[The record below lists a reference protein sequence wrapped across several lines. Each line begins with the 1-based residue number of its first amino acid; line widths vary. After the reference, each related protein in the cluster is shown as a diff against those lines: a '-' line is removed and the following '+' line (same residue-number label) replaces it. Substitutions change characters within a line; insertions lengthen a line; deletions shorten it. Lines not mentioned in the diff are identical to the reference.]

1 MITLHSRQV
10 LIPTDFSEQS
20 SRAVD
25 DGLAM
30 VDTPERLIVL
40 HVAQSLSSLYEGDP
54 LVGVNMV
61 SDEERTD
68 QLLKLLRERFS
79 DEKYKKVQF
88 KVTHGTPAEEI
99 TRVAEEENIEL
110 IILPSHGRTGLA
122 RLMIGSVAEKVV
134 RLAHCPVLVLRD

>member
-1 MITLHSRQV
+1 MITLHSRRV

-40 HVAQSLSSLYEGDP
+40 HVAQSLSSFYEGDP
-54 LVGVNMV
+54 LVGVNLV

-68 QLLKLLRERFS
+68 QLLKLLREKFS
-79 DEKYKKVQF
+79 DEKYKKLQF

-99 TRVAEEENIEL
+99 TRVAKEENIEL
-110 IILPSHGRTGLA
+110 IVLPSHGRTGLA
-122 RLMIGSVAEKVV
+122 RLMIGSVAERVV